1 MRKDKKR
8 KNMNRTYFDL
18 DEDLDLLLDRS
29 WERDLRLSLER
40 SLRDLDLLRDLRR
53 DRDLR

>member
-1 MRKDKKR
+1 
-8 KNMNRTYFDL
+8 MNRTYFDL